1 MPDYVEPEYPV
12 ENKEDSDSDD
22 YIEKLLKEIR
32 DQGDYNE
39 EPSKEITPKVKPQW
53 QGNTY
58 FIYFHLKSIQVSRLV
73 FRNFVF
79 IFFCFVFC
87 SKQKSGRWFLSTKF

>member
-32 DQGDYNE
+32 DQGNYNE

-58 FIYFHLKSIQVSRLV
+58 FIYFHLDY
-73 FRNFVF
+73 
-79 IFFCFVFC
+79 FFKCNYI
-87 SKQKSGRWFLSTKF
+87 S